1 MRPSALIGRRRGGEL
16 ELCWISSKCFER
28 ANSVLTRHLLAPL
41 IDEVSVVERSRLD
54 VSGFGGSANLIVIK
68 RFSDQGLRAFVHLN
82 RRGSD
87 SAKHDPGIHDGVSTQ
102 SGSDGII
109 WARCVC
115 VPVATAPGTDTYV
128 SGYSQHWKIK
138 RPTRAQLL
146 LRRA

>member
-1 MRPSALIGRRRGGEL
+1 MRPSALIGRRREEAL
-16 ELCWISSKCFER
+16 QRCWISSKRFER

-87 SAKHDPGIHDGVSTQ
+87 SAKHNFRFGDD
-102 SGSDGII
+102 
-109 WARCVC
+109 C
-115 VPVATAPGTDTYV
+115 VATDRGSSPTVMEGSVTLVLDV
-128 SGYSQHWKIK
+128 SGHSQHRKIK
-138 RPTRAQLL
+138 RAPPPQLL
-146 LRRA
+146 IRRAPAIRW